1 MTIAFSSHPR
11 APYLPK
17 PQTPAYDASAN
28 DLALARDY
36 DEQRDHARIEA
47 MRQAMEGTMLA
58 VRDRCTEYLRW
69 YSPPWDS
76 TLRRHDAWD
85 DGIGFADIGTTRSNF
100 PIARAVVDIWA
111 SLEAAKAPM
120 QRAEPERIP
129 ASPPV
134 MDEQQ
139 QLAIQQ
145 VYGMY
150 KAVESRRADARS
162 WMLRQFHRQDH
173 FPLKHFRTC
182 RRKNL
187 YGFTWVRVLPDLFN
201 DRPMAHVLKNP
212 TTVFPLWSD
221 RDPDDIEALLNVQQ
235 MSATLANVKYGL
247 GLQTEGGVV
256 TGIEGSRY
264 REIPDNWTNGDNTM
278 VWMEDY
284 WYVDR
289 QFSQGRVVDS
299 CVCRIVRICG
309 KIVERE
315 RFPGW
320 RYVPFV
326 PFQNADERDSYG
338 WSDLAGVLDIN
349 DEMNR
354 RISQEGDII
363 GMYASPRFQLL
374 GSLSGAT
381 RDMPAPFELI
391 GMEDTERI
399 EQIMTRIDVFPTQM
413 HFQFLQDLLHRVT
426 GLPPIVWGL
435 INNAQTSGRALTA
448 SWKATE
454 TRLAPK
460 LMENENSLRRWTA
473 IELDYLHT
481 YDWYGASKLFHDRY
495 GRRFDDFTWDFP
507 AMEPRDFQEVTLN
520 AINKRDAGLQS
531 SIDAMRETGNEAAE
545 DTLQEVRTEW
555 TDPVLHAEKVQ
566 AQEMLR
572 NSRLQNAMQE
582 QQLGIGVPGAGG
594 LPQNPATVAQAA
606 GAAAQAAPAQGSPS
620 GPPNSGPP
628 PPDQQGP
635 SQAPGGPQQPTVTTG
650 TLVRNGQTSN
660 QTLTQQR
667 VQ

>member
-1 MTIAFSSHPR
+1 MTLTHVRSRHPS
-11 APYLPK
+11 APYGPT
-17 PQTPAYDASAN
+17 PQIPAFDASAK
-28 DLALARDY
+28 DLALVRDY
-36 DEQRDHARIEA
+36 DDGRDHARIEA
-47 MRQAMEGTMLA
+47 MREAMEGTMLT
-58 VRDRCTEYLRW
+58 VRDRCVEYLNW
-69 YSPPWDS
+69 YSPPFNT
-76 TLRRHDAWD
+76 TLRRHDAWND
-85 DGIGFADIGTTRSNF
+85 DIGFDDIGTTRSNF

-111 SLEAAKAPM
+111 ALEAAKSPT

-139 QLAIQQ
+139 ALAIQQ
-145 VYGMY
+145 VYTMY
-150 KAVESRRADARS
+150 KAIESRRADARS
-162 WMLRQFHRQDH
+162 WLMRQFHRQDR
-173 FPLKHFRTC
+173 FPLKHFRAC

-187 YGFTWVRVLPDLFN
+187 YGFTWARVLPDLFN
-201 DRPMAHVLKNP
+201 DRPQSQILRNP

-235 MSATLANVKYGL
+235 MSATLANVKYEL
-247 GLQTEGGVV
+247 GLRCENGVI
-256 TGIEGSRY
+256 TGTEGSRY
-264 REIPDNWTNGDNTM
+264 REIPDGWANGDRTM
-278 VWMEDY
+278 VWIEDY
-284 WYVDR
+284 WCVNREFGRDHRVISSSVDRITRVCGRIVDR
-289 QFSQGRVVDS
+289 QRYD
-299 CVCRIVRICG
+299 
-309 KIVERE
+309 
-315 RFPGW
+315 GW

-326 PFQNADERDSYG
+326 PFSNADERDSYG

-374 GSLSGAT
+374 GSLEGAT
-381 RDMPAPFELI
+381 REMPAPFEMISL
-391 GMEDTERI
+391 EDTERI

-460 LMENENSLRRWTA
+460 LMENENSLRRWDS

-495 GRRFDDFTWDFP
+495 GKRFDDFTWDFP

-520 AINKRDAGLQS
+520 AINKRDAGIQS
-531 SIDAMRETGNEAAE
+531 TIDAMRETGDEAAE
-545 DTLQEVRTEW
+545 DTFEEVRAEW
-555 TDPVLHAEKVQ
+555 MDPVFHADKVQ
-566 AQEMLR
+566 AQEMLK
-572 NSRLQNAMQE
+572 NARLQNMMQA
-582 QQLGIGVPGAGG
+582 QQLGIPIPGTEGI
-594 LPQNPATVAQAA
+594 PTNPATVAQAT
-606 GAAAQAAPAQGSPS
+606 GAAAQAAPAQGSPTGAPNG
-620 GPPNSGPP
+620 GPPA
-628 PPDQQGP
+628 PDQQGAP
-635 SQAPGGPQQPTVTTG
+635 QAPTQSTG
-650 TLVRNGQTSN
+650 TLIRNGAVSN
-660 QTLTQQR
+660 QSLTQQR